1 MTQDR
6 DGSSEPGRR
15 RPTVAPVPGSGSHS
29 AHARTEAPRPQ
40 AARPQVFRLD
50 EAGVEVQETA
60 VPQDIADLDPAAVPV
75 PPRRRGL
82 GLGTLFWSG
91 LGGLV
96 SLGVGLAI
104 SKLIEDL
111 FARADWLGYTA
122 LTLAGAL
129 GVATLAILGREIAA
143 LWRLSS
149 LDAVRARAAAAL
161 AADDRPAADSVAR
174 DLLALTRSMP
184 TLARARDDLSSH
196 LGAIIDG
203 ADLIR
208 LTERSLMAPLDARAS
223 QLVSDAAKRVS
234 VVTAV
239 SPRAA
244 VDLIFVL
251 FTALSLMR
259 RLSDLY
265 GGRPGTL
272 GMFRLVRH
280 VVSHLAVT
288 GGMAAGDSLV
298 QQLVGHGIAARLS
311 ARLGEGVVNGLLTA
325 RLGLAAIAVT
335 RPLPFAALPPPRLT
349 DVAQGLLRSAE
360 AEAETQPA
368 GTRRIGK
375 SEGV

>member
-1 MTQDR
+1 MN
-6 DGSSEPGRR
+6 
-15 RPTVAPVPGSGSHS
+15 
-29 AHARTEAPRPQ
+29 APRAEPARAERPQ
-40 AARPQVFRLD
+40 EPRAERQQTAYAERPQSARPQVFRLD
-50 EAGVEVQETA
+50 DAGVEVRQTA
-60 VPQDIADLDPAAVPV
+60 VPLDLDGLDPASVVPV

-82 GLGTLFWSG
+82 RLGTLFWSG

-122 LTLAGAL
+122 LALAVVL
-129 GVATLAILGREIAA
+129 GGATLAIICRELLA
-143 LWRLSS
+143 LSRLSS
-149 LDAVRARAAAAL
+149 LDALRARAAEAL
-161 AADDRPAADSVAR
+161 SADDRPAAERVAR
-174 DLLALTRSMP
+174 DLIALTKSMP
-184 TLARARDDLSSH
+184 TLARSRDELSSH

-244 VDLIFVL
+244 VDLVFVL

-272 GMFRLVRH
+272 GMLRLVRH

-298 QQLVGHGIAARLS
+298 QQLVGHGIAARLA

-349 DVAQGLLRSAE
+349 DVAQGL
-360 AEAETQPA
+360 
-368 GTRRIGK
+368 
-375 SEGV
+375 